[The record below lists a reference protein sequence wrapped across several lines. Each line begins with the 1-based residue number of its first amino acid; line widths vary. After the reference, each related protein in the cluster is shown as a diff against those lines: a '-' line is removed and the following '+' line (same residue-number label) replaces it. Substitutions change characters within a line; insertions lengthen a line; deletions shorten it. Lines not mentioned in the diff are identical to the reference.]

1 MEAFFETFM
10 AFFDKWWPVVLAIGT
25 SVSIAVGGF
34 LILWFKVKPFF
45 EGFSTLKEK
54 ILGKAQQEKDNIAN
68 ELKSADIETK
78 ILDLKSKIAS
88 PTIPVDIREGYI
100 KQLTTYE
107 TLKAK
112 LDAGL
117 VKVEEVTDTYL

>member
-45 EGFSTLKEK
+45 EGYSTLKEK